1 MAIEDTTTKTRTVI
15 RPSVPASIGLLLL
28 RVPLGVYFILA
39 GIGKLTAPG
48 GRAAFA
54 DAHINQ
60 ATPFLPEHLA
70 RMYLTNLP
78 IIEIVVGSLLVLGL
92 LTRLVGL
99 VAALLITSFT
109 IAVTK
114 LGGGQTGGPF
124 HPNLIYIGIALA
136 AMLCGPGIFS
146 VDGMLFRPRRR
157 RTEVVVDE
165 QIDDRTRRPMI

>member
-1 MAIEDTTTKTRTVI
+1 MAIEDTTTMSRTII

-54 DAHINQ
+54 DAHISRV
-60 ATPFLPEHLA
+60 PGYVSEHLG

-78 IIEIVVGSLLVLGL
+78 FIEIVVGSLLVLGL

-114 LGGGQTGGPF
+114 IAGGQTGGPF
-124 HPNLIYIGIALA
+124 HPNVIYIGIGLA
-136 AMLCGPGIFS
+136 VMLCGPGIFS

-157 RTEVVVDE
+157 VTEVVVDE
-165 QIDDRTRRPMI
+165 QTDRSRRPMI